1 MSMTKPEP
9 KRVDT
14 EINDAIDAT
23 AAENKPLHDS

>member
-23 AAENKPLHDS
+23 EAEKQPFYD